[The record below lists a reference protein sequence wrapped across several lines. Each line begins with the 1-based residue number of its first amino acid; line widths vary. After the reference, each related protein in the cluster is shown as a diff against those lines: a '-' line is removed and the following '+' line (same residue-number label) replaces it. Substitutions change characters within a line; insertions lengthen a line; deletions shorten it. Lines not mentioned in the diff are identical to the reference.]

1 VVANLELGVEALA
14 RLAGDDRVKTPYP
27 RLAVGLEQPVDP
39 QDQLLARRTQR
50 AQRGERLVVV
60 DRLYVALRGA
70 GAARGPLPA
79 ARCPLPAAG
88 SIPKRSVRA
97 AAGFPLA

>member
-50 AQRGERLVVV
+50 AQLGERLVVV

-70 GAARGPLPA
+70 CAARGPLPA
-79 ARCPLPAAG
+79 TG

>member
-39 QDQLLARRTQR
+39 RISSLR
-50 AQRGERLVVV
+50 AGRSERSAAS
-60 DRLYVALRGA
+60 ALSWLTGFTSPC
-70 GAARGPLPA
+70 AAPA
-79 ARCPLPAAG
+79 LPAAG
-88 SIPKRSVRA
+88 SIPKWSVHA
-97 AAGFPLA
+97 VAGFPLA